1 MKHDSQQFSVT
12 SLPQNPA
19 EERHAR
25 MIRYSLAMGIR
36 LLCLAGLL
44 FVQGWWLLVLGVA
57 AVVLPWFAVVI
68 ANTGR
73 NTPGTMQAPG
83 GQIVPLGQVPLYT
96 GGRETGGRPE

>member
-1 MKHDSQQFSVT
+1 MKHDSQQHSIT
-12 SLPQNPA
+12 SLPQNRDQ
-19 EERHAR
+19 ERHAR

-68 ANTGR
+68 ANTGS

-83 GQIVPLGQVPLYT
+83 GQMVPVGQPPLYT

>member
-1 MKHDSQQFSVT
+1 MKHEPQQLSIT
-12 SLPQNPA
+12 TLRENPA
-19 EERHAR
+19 TERHAR
-25 MIRYSLAMGIR
+25 MVRYSLAMGIR

-73 NTPGTMQAPG
+73 NTPGTMQAPD
-83 GQIVPLGQVPLYT
+83 GQMVPLGQVPLYT

>member
-1 MKHDSQQFSVT
+1 MKHEQQQSIT
-12 SLPQNPA
+12 SLPQSPA

-25 MIRYSLAMGIR
+25 MVRYSVAMGIR

-68 ANTGR
+68 ANTGS
-73 NTPGTMQAPG
+73 NTPGTMQPPG
-83 GQIVPLGQVPLYT
+83 GTMVPFGQPPLQR